1 MWILSFEKESQTH
14 FADPTLLMISLTIV
28 ALKNIS
34 REKLSRIAFKFFKNI
49 SKWDDCVELMVDNN
63 LSKVVENELK
73 KNLKDETLKE
83 NLENIQ
89 EVLDINYRI
98 LSSYEKYV
106 KEIRTD
112 VLNWGPCHSEK
123 FWKQNVKKFE
133 DNNYEL
139 VKKLV
144 RLLDSP
150 NEVTQAVACYDLGE
164 FCRFHPFARQILEG
178 ANGKQKLMVMIKNGS
193 AQVREQALL
202 ATQKMMIHNW
212 QNLKI

>member
-1 MWILSFEKESQTH
+1 
-14 FADPTLLMISLTIV
+14 MISLTIV

-63 LSKVVENELK
+63 LSKVIYFFSKKNKVVENELK

-139 VKKLV
+139 VK
-144 RLLDSP
+144 
-150 NEVTQAVACYDLGE
+150 
-164 FCRFHPFARQILEG
+164 
-178 ANGKQKLMVMIKNGS
+178 
-193 AQVREQALL
+193 
-202 ATQKMMIHNW
+202 
-212 QNLKI
+212 